1 MEVSASRLD
10 AARYKIEELLA
21 QIRDGKVRVPR
32 FQRPLRWTGKDVE
45 RLFDSIYKGY
55 PVGTLL
61 FWVREAEAEAVAL
74 GPVTIDA
81 PALQEA
87 NWVVDGQQR
96 LTALAASLLPNE
108 AHSEDLRFEI
118 TFDLETETF
127 STSRPDDPDTRLPVR
142 EAFDLQRVLSWLR
155 ERALSDEAQDR
166 AFRLAD
172 RLRNYEMP
180 AYLVRADSEAA
191 LQEIFDRTNTFGK
204 SMTKAEVFH
213 ALHTSAT
220 KPELDLD
227 VLRTEIEEVGFGAL
241 VGNTLLYSVLASRG
255 PDVLRDFRSE
265 FKSDEDQ
272 ISAFRETKSTL
283 LRVIEFLRDEADV
296 PHFSLI
302 PYQHQTVGLVRFF
315 ALHPNASSSNKV
327 LLRRWFWQAA
337 ELGPIARLGNTG
349 TLRATAGAVTPE
361 GEYESIEALLRL
373 SEGSPPDYDSGVYR
387 WTSAETRISVC
398 ALASLKPRRV
408 SGGDRIDVTRIVDLA
423 GREAL
428 QPLLA
433 TSHELGKSIANRVFS
448 EPDERLGQSEV
459 VDALL
464 GSSSE
469 VLDSHCLR
477 SRDVRMLEAGQE
489 ASVLEDRG
497 QRIKALTA
505 QFVSARAERDLPVRR
520 TIGELLH
527 GAG

>member
-21 QIRDGKVRVPR
+21 LIREGKVRVPR
-32 FQRPLRWTGKDVE
+32 FQRPLRWTAKDVE

-61 FWVREAEAEAVAL
+61 FWVREGEAEAVNL
-74 GPVTIDA
+74 GPVTIAA
-81 PALQEA
+81 PAQQEA

-96 LTALAASLLPNE
+96 LTSLAATLLPKDPGT
-108 AHSEDLRFEI
+108 EDIRFEV

-127 STSRPDDPDTRLPVR
+127 ATKRPGDPDTRLPVR
-142 EAFDLQRVLSWLR
+142 EAFDLQRVLGWLR
-155 ERALSDEAQDR
+155 ERALSDDAQDR

-172 RLRNYEMP
+172 RLRNYEIP

-241 VGNTLLYSVLASRG
+241 VGNTLLYAVLASRA

-265 FKSDEDQ
+265 FKSEEDQ
-272 ISAFRETKSTL
+272 VAAFRQTKQAM

-296 PHFSLI
+296 PHLSLI

-315 ALHPNASSSNKV
+315 ALHPNADPSTRV
-327 LLRRWFWQAA
+327 LLRRWFWQAS

-349 TLRATAGAVTPE
+349 TLRATASAVSPE
-361 GEYESIEALLRL
+361 DAYSSVEALLRL
-373 SEGSPPDYDSGVYR
+373 SEGAPPDYDSGIYR

-398 ALASLKPRRV
+398 ALASLGPKRV
-408 SGGDRIDVTRIVDLA
+408 TDGGTIAVTRAIDLY

-428 QPLLA
+428 QPLLS
-433 TSHELGKSIANRVFS
+433 TSHELGKSIANRIFS
-448 EPDERLGQSEV
+448 EVDDRLGQSETA
-459 VDALL
+459 D
-464 GSSSE
+464 
-469 VLDSHCLR
+469 VLMGCDSDVLASHCLTNEQAKMFR
-477 SRDVRMLEAGQE
+477 SGLDSELLE
-489 ASVLEDRG
+489 SRG
-497 QRIKALTA
+497 QSIKALTA
-505 QFVSARAERDLPVRR
+505 SFVSARAERDLPVLR

-527 GAG
+527 GTG